1 MSEHAFKRIG
11 RDIREGR
18 IGSLVLLY
26 GKEQYLVNWAEE
38 LLVSTYI
45 NPATKQMDYA
55 VFDASAAEP
64 VEIRNACETIAMLS
78 EKRVVTVRFGSKPK
92 LKPTDVIKEAGELPP
107 ETLLILAFESEEI
120 DKETLK
126 AAEGRASVYDF
137 ASLDDRLLKAF
148 IGKRVRAEGKTI
160 GNGAAREFIEV
171 SGYFHRDSDYTLY
184 NLENDLKKIA
194 AHCTGEEIT
203 ADDINAVTNGS
214 IERNIFALVDAVSKN
229 RKDEAYRML
238 YNLLSG
244 GDTVYHMLS
253 MIIGQ
258 FEIIL
263 SVKELREKSMSNSQ
277 IHKALK
283 IHEYR
288 IKKAV
293 PLADRYSIK
302 DLRRILINAYEID
315 NSIKS
320 GLMEAQLALEL
331 FIAEI

>member
-11 RDIREGR
+11 QDIREGR

-45 NPATKQMDYA
+45 NPATKQMDYT
-55 VFDASAAEP
+55 VFDAASAQA

-78 EKRVVTVRFGSKPK
+78 EKRVVTVKFGVKSG
-92 LKPTDVIKEAGELPP
+92 LKPTDILKDSENLPA
-107 ETLLILAFESEEI
+107 ESLLILVFEKDEP
-120 DKETLK
+120 DRETLK
-126 AAEGRASVYDF
+126 AAEGRALVYDF
-137 ASLDDRLLKAF
+137 ASLDDRLLRAF

-160 GNGAAREFIEV
+160 SNAAVRAFIES

-184 NLENDLKKIA
+184 NLENDLKKTA
-194 AHCTGEEIT
+194 AYCEGEEIT
-203 ADDINAVTNGS
+203 AEDIDTVTNGS

-229 RKDEAYRML
+229 RKDEAYRMIS
-238 YNLLSG
+238 NLISG
-244 GDTVYHMLS
+244 GDSIYHMLS

-263 SVKELREKSMSNSQ
+263 SVKELREKSMNSAQ
-277 IHKALK
+277 IQKALK

-293 PLADRYSIK
+293 PLADRYSVK
-302 DLRRILINAYEID
+302 ELKRILINAYEID
-315 NSIKS
+315 NSYKS
-320 GLMEAQLALEL
+320 GLMDDRLALEL